1 MTSEPKRRSGR
12 ATLWEVV
19 QLANITASVGS
30 PDIAIELQWQ
40 NVSIALLSSN
50 FLPSKR
56 SHDLA
61 SGSFSFHHQSP
72 RSVALAKETLT
83 RRPDSVIRANQ
94 NVFLLRGTSIG
105 AASVHSTCAM
115 EQPS

>member
-30 PDIAIELQWQ
+30 PSIATVLQWQ
-40 NVSIALLSSN
+40 NVSIARLSSI

-56 SHDLA
+56 SHDSA

-72 RSVALAKETLT
+72 RSGALAEGILT
-83 RRPDSVIRANQ
+83 RRPDSVTRANY
-94 NVFLLRGTSIG
+94 NVFILRGPSIG
-105 AASVHSTCAM
+105 VALVHSKCAM